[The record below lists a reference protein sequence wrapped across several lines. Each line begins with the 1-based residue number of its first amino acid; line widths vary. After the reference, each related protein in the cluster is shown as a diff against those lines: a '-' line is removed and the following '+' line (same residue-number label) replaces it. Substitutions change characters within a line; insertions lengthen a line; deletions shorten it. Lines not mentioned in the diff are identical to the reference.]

1 VTLGRLIQDR
11 AVAISKYAHY
21 GRRSG
26 RKIRGGRQKLL
37 ETLLPELRVSVPA
50 IGRLDFDKLIEVDG
64 SSREL
69 WLEIGF
75 GQGEHLAAQAIENP
89 TVLLIGCEPYVNG
102 VSTLLRTIEA
112 HEIHNIR
119 IHDDDARILL
129 DALPDASVG
138 RLFLLFPDPWPK
150 KRHHKRRFITMANL
164 DLVCR
169 ILKDGAELC
178 FATDHLGYARWAL
191 WHAIHHEAIEWHAES
206 HTDWTDR
213 PVDWRTTRYEKKAL
227 TAEQSCTYFSF
238 RRRHRV
244 DASGV

>member
-1 VTLGRLIQDR
+1 MPVGRTSQGRD
-11 AVAISKYAHY
+11 AVPSKYARY

-26 RKIRGGRQKLL
+26 RKIRRGRQKLL

-50 IGRLDFDKLIEVDG
+50 VGRLDFGKLIGDG
-64 SSREL
+64 GSGPEL

-75 GQGEHLAAQAIENP
+75 GQGEHLAAQAVDNP

-102 VSTLLRTIEA
+102 VSTLLRTIETN
-112 HEIHNIR
+112 EIGNIR

-129 DALPDASVG
+129 DALPDASVD

-150 KRHHKRRFITMANL
+150 KRHHKRRFISMANL

-169 ILKDGAELC
+169 VLKDDAELC

-191 WHAIHHEAIEWHAES
+191 WHAIHHEAIEWPAES
-206 HTDWTDR
+206 PADWMDR
-213 PVDWRTTRYEKKAL
+213 PVDWTITRYEKKAL
-227 TAEQSCTYFSF
+227 TDGQSCAYFSF
-238 RRRHRV
+238 RRRRRV
-244 DASGV
+244 DASGI